1 MTAFGIRAQRY
12 MTATA
17 RPAVIDTNLF
27 TFKES
32 NEERKD
38 TGIICPLGHLR
49 KSGINS
55 MLSGFRVN
63 FSVHYFYLA
72 EIRKVGNLAGTMCPV
87 QI

>member
-1 MTAFGIRAQRY
+1 MTAFDIREQRY
-12 MTATA
+12 MTATT
-17 RPAVIDTNLF
+17 RPAGIDTDLF
-27 TFKES
+27 TFKEG

-38 TGIICPLGHLR
+38 TRIIRPFGHLR

-55 MLSGFRVN
+55 MLSGCRVN

-72 EIRKVGNLAGTMCPV
+72 EVRKVGNLAGTMCPV

>member
-1 MTAFGIRAQRY
+1 MTAFSIRAQRY
-12 MTATA
+12 VTATD
-17 RPAVIDTNLF
+17 RPTVIDTNLL
-27 TFKES
+27 TFKEG

-38 TGIICPLGHLR
+38 TRIICPFGHLR

-55 MLSGFRVN
+55 MLSGCRVN

-72 EIRKVGNLAGTMCPV
+72 EVRKIGNQTGIMRPV